1 MRELSQ
7 LSKLDLGSE
16 VFLPSSRK
24 LIETPHFVGGR
35 YPCRSVAYIP
45 RMILNELASS
55 RKHLNVLDPFMGSG
69 TTGIEAAKLAR
80 RVFGVEVDPYAR
92 LIATVATR
100 TYSAP
105 ELADLERTLAT
116 ILEVGPSLSP
126 DHSQRPTL
134 TNIEYWFSEEN
145 FDNFLRLKQAILHFS
160 SSEKA
165 RDFFLSA
172 LGDIVRA
179 CSRAERQSLKPYI
192 STKYTKVAK
201 PVFPEFHRITLKYL
215 SAVSTNHE
223 GTSDGIE
230 WIGQDATSFIA
241 PEPVDIAITSP
252 PYINAMDYTRC
263 IKLES
268 AWIGT
273 ANDASIKNVKSKQLG
288 EASRRKRLEFSPTV
302 INLAERHFSELEG
315 ADRQRY
321 LTALAFFDDMSA
333 NFKSVHRALC
343 DGGQYFVIIGNS
355 TIRGIEIPTHLIL
368 ASLAEHLGFRWK
380 HHFHYKIKD
389 HRTSIPRGD
398 RGGKIESEHVI
409 GLEKL

>member
-1 MRELSQ
+1 MQELSQ
-7 LSKLDLGSE
+7 LTKLDLGSE

-45 RMILNELASS
+45 RMILSELTSS
-55 RKHLNVLDPFMGSG
+55 RNHLNVLDPFMGSG

-100 TYSAP
+100 IYSPA
-105 ELADLERTLAT
+105 ELAELERTLAT

-126 DHSQRPTL
+126 DQSQRPTL
-134 TNIEYWFSEEN
+134 TNIEYWFHEEN
-145 FDNFLRLKQAILHFS
+145 FDDFLRLKQAILQFS
-160 SSEKA
+160 NSEKA

-179 CSRAERQSLKPYI
+179 CSKAERQSLKPYI
-192 STKYTKVAK
+192 STKYTKVTK
-201 PVFPEFHRITLKYL
+201 RVFPEFHRITLKYL
-215 SAVSTNHE
+215 GAVSNNHE

-230 WIGQDATSFIA
+230 WIGQDATNFIS
-241 PEPVDIAITSP
+241 PELVDIAITSP

-273 ANDASIKNVKSKQLG
+273 ANDASIKDVKSKQLG

-302 INLAERHFSELEG
+302 VNLAERYFAELEG

-333 NFKSVHRALC
+333 NFTSVHRALR

-368 ASLAEHLGFRWK
+368 ANLAEHLGFRWK
-380 HHFHYKIKD
+380 HHFYYKIKD

-409 GLEKL
+409 GFEKL